1 MRGDAQT
8 IPTMALRSAREGS
21 PPLQVVSTLLEIGV
35 RNGDRA
41 PFNWAPMRVDP
52 RDAFAVVLHM
62 EDSNALSYVNGRRG
76 FVPLR
81 SFFKSYAVANLRFF
95 STEVDVRNP
104 ANAARPIIITT
115 VHPTVLH
122 RPRRPAIK
130 RVDAVRVVERDLV
143 LAERTGCHC
152 PIHRPMLWNAVV
164 TATNKANSGRHR
176 HQ

>member
-1 MRGDAQT
+1 MRVDAQT

-35 RNGDRA
+35 HNRDRA
-41 PFNWAPMRVDP
+41 PFNWAVVRIDP

-62 EDSNALSYVNGRRG
+62 EDSNALSYVHGRRG

-81 SFFKSYAVANLRFF
+81 PFFKRDAVAKPRVF

-104 ANAARPIIITT
+104 AKAARPIIIRP
-115 VHPTVLH
+115 VHPTVTH

-130 RVDAVRVVERDLV
+130 RVDAVRVVERHLV
-143 LAERTGCHC
+143 LAERPGCHR